1 MKQALAILGGVLA
14 LSGCISSIPDS
25 GPEARREAELRG
37 QPIVPP
43 SAQSV
48 LPTDNGATNPDAPG
62 APLNATGTAMPGTT
76 NALSA
81 PTIDAGGTIGDDPST
96 SASSSNGG
104 DNSGAAIGADAMAAL
119 QQTDA
124 SNSTAGSST
133 TASSPGFDTTASSSL
148 ATAPVAQNTI
158 SNQDS
163 SGPNLA
169 AYALSVSNRPG
180 DSVYKRSG
188 IKLTSSDKACAKYV
202 SADQA
207 QRAFLSAGGP
217 QKDRLNLDPDGDGFA
232 CGWDPTPFQQ
242 ARQ

>member
-48 LPTDNGATNPDAPG
+48 LPTDNGSTNPDAPG
-62 APLNATGTAMPGTT
+62 APLNATGTATPGTT

-81 PTIDAGGTIGDDPST
+81 PTIDAGGTIGDNPST
-96 SASSSNGG
+96 SSSDSS

-119 QQTDA
+119 QETDA
-124 SNSTAGSST
+124 SNNTAGSST
-133 TASSPGFDTTASSSL
+133 MASSPNFDTTASSS
-148 ATAPVAQNTI
+148 APAQNTI

-188 IKLTSSDKACAKYV
+188 IKLTSSSKACAKYV

-232 CGWDPTPFQQ
+232 CDWDPTPFQT